1 MKMQMMPSSAQTPR
15 TAIHF
20 GLLDYLHLLK
30 MQCQVS
36 NHGFTDVTNKSIKMS
51 QPEVK
56 NVSNFPC

>member
-1 MKMQMMPSSAQTPR
+1 MKMQMMPSSAQKPR

-36 NHGFTDVTNKSIKMS
+36 NHGFTDVTNKSIRMS
-51 QPEVK
+51 
-56 NVSNFPC
+56 